1 MASLLLV
8 DDDRTFLSSIAPLLE
23 KEGYSLQFAH
33 DGQDAI
39 DILTNKSAGIAAV
52 LLDWNMPGM
61 DGLEVLKWIKLQ
73 PHLEPVQVI
82 MQTANEDGEYIKQG
96 IDEGAFYYLVKPP
109 RREVL
114 LSTVKAAV
122 TDYHRRRDLLRKLRD
137 SENSFRLLEEGT
149 FKFKSIIEGDFL
161 AVRIANISSSP
172 EEAMHVSELLAN
184 AVEHGNLGITYDEK
198 TVLLDKGEFE
208 KEVKRR
214 LTLPENKNK
223 WVTMKMKKVDNELN
237 VIIEDEGKGF
247 DWEKYLTIDDE
258 RIFDNHGRG
267 IAICNSYLKLQYFD
281 RGNKV
286 LVKLPMRK
294 DWLS

>member
-8 DDDRTFLSSIAPLLE
+8 DDDRTFLSTIAPLLE
-23 KEGYSLQFAH
+23 KEGYALQYAH
-33 DGQDAI
+33 DGNDAI

-223 WVTMKMKKVDNELN
+223 WVTMKVKKVDNELN
-237 VIIEDEGKGF
+237 VIIEDEGRGF

-267 IAICNSYLKLQYFD
+267 IAICNTYLKLQYFD

>member
-8 DDDRTFLSSIAPLLE
+8 DDDRMFLSTISPLLE
-23 KEGYSLQFAH
+23 KEGFSLQYAYN
-33 DGQDAI
+33 GAEAI
-39 DILTNKSAGIAAV
+39 DILRENSAGIAAV

-61 DGLEVLKWIKLQ
+61 CGLDVLKWIKQQ

-82 MQTANEDGEYIKQG
+82 MQTANDDGAFIQQG
-96 IDEGAFYYLVKPP
+96 IDEGAFYYLVKPT

-114 LSTVKAAV
+114 LSTVRAAIA
-122 TDYHRRRDLLRKLRD
+122 DYHRRRDLLRKLRD

-149 FKFKSIIEGDFL
+149 FKFRTITEGDFL

-198 TVLLDKGEFE
+198 TVLLDKGQFE
-208 KEVKRR
+208 AEVKRR
-214 LTLPENKNK
+214 MMLPENRDKC
-223 WVTMKMKKVDNELN
+223 VTMKVKRDANELN
-237 VIIEDEGKGF
+237 VLIEDQGQGF
-247 DWEKYLTIDDE
+247 NWEKYLTIDDE

-267 IAICNSYLKLQYFD
+267 IAICNAYLKLQYFD
-281 RGNKV
+281 KGNKV
-286 LVKLPMRK
+286 LVKLPVRK
-294 DWLS
+294 DLLS

>member
-8 DDDRTFLSSIAPLLE
+8 DDDRTFLSTVAPVLE
-23 KEGYSLQFAH
+23 KEGYALLYAH
-33 DGQDAI
+33 DGPEAI
-39 DILTNKSAGIAAV
+39 ELLTNKSAGIAAV

-61 DGLEVLKWIKLQ
+61 DGIDVLKWIKLQ

-82 MQTANEDGEYIKQG
+82 MQTANDDGEYIKEG
-96 IDEGAFYYLVKPP
+96 IDEGAFYYLVKPT

-122 TDYHRRRDLLRKLRD
+122 ADYHRRRDLLRKLRD

-149 FKFKSIIEGDFL
+149 FKFKSIVEGDFL

-172 EEAMHVSELLAN
+172 EDAMHVSELLAN

-214 LTLPENKNK
+214 LMLPENKDK
-223 WVTMKMKKVDNELN
+223 WVTMKMKKVNDELN

-247 DWEKYLTIDDE
+247 NWEKYLTIDDE

-267 IAICNSYLKLQYFD
+267 IAICNTYLKLQYFD

>member
-8 DDDRTFLSSIAPLLE
+8 DDDRTFLATISPLLE
-23 KEGYSLQFAH
+23 KEGFALQFAH
-33 DGQDAI
+33 NGNEAI
-39 DILTNKSAGIAAV
+39 QILTENSAGIAAV

-61 DGLEVLKWIKLQ
+61 DGLEVLKWIKKQ

-82 MQTANEDGEYIKQG
+82 LQTANEDGDYIKQG
-96 IDEGAFYYLVKPP
+96 IEEGAFYYLVKPP

-114 LSTVKAAV
+114 LSTVKAAIA
-122 TDYHRRRDLLRKLRD
+122 DYHRRKDLLRKLRD

-149 FKFKSIIEGDFL
+149 FKFKTIWEGDFL

-172 EEAMHVSELLAN
+172 EDAMHVSELLAN

-198 TVLLDKGEFE
+198 TMLLDKGAFE
-208 KEVKRR
+208 EEVKRR
-214 LTLPENKNK
+214 MLMPENQNK
-223 WVTMKMKKVDNELN
+223 CVTMKVKRDADQLN
-237 VIIEDEGKGF
+237 VTIEDEGKGF
-247 DWEKYLTIDDE
+247 NWEKYLTIDDE

-281 RGNKV
+281 KGNKV

-294 DWLS
+294 DLLS